1 MRDDRSDPLQSNG
14 QGREAEGKAIVGGQG
29 MLVPSV
35 VQEGAGDANSA
46 PVALLPLLWLW
57 LPLV

>member
-1 MRDDRSDPLQSNG
+1 MQSNG